1 MKTTEMG
8 MVYLKRLTQSGRRV
22 ESFAHLP
29 DGVQGCVISPSGRG
43 RGAVFVALK
52 DGEILASN
60 RINLI
65 RPGWA
70 SDHERRAWCKLA
82 GVSMTDLRR
91 AIRTIRDDEKLAQ
104 KKRDVSRLR
113 NEAARQGYKLVL
125 A

>member
-8 MVYLKRLTQSGRRV
+8 RANLKRLIHSGGYV
-22 ESFAHLP
+22 GSFAHLP
-29 DGVQGCVISPSGRG
+29 DGVQGCVISPSGHG
-43 RGAVFVALK
+43 RGAVFAALK
-52 DGEILASN
+52 GGEILASN

-70 SDHERRAWCKLA
+70 SDHERKAWCRLA
-82 GVSMTDLRR
+82 GVSITDLRR
-91 AIRTIRDDEKLAQ
+91 AIRTIRDGEKLAQ
-104 KKRDVSRLR
+104 KKHAVSRLR